1 MCIKEKRP
9 GAFTRPPKL
18 MKKQLLI
25 LLITVGLFGCE
36 KSDDPKNDPV
46 PKPVV
51 KFGLNVPDYFPPLAY
66 DTAANPIS
74 EAGFKLGRALFYD
87 PRLSRDNTIS
97 CGSCH
102 IQNSAFTQHGH
113 DLSHGIDDKLTMRN
127 SLPIQN
133 LAWQKEFFWDGG
145 VGHLDFF
152 AISPIEAENEMDETV
167 ANVLEK
173 LRNDPVYLRRFKEA
187 FGTEEVTTERFLKAL
202 AQFQLMCISADS
214 EYDRY
219 LRGEGALPEQAR
231 KGLALFEEN
240 CAGCH
245 SGALQSDFSYR
256 NNGLPVGNTN
266 DTGRHR
272 ITQNPADKYKFRV
285 PSLRNVAY
293 SFPYMHD
300 GRFRTLEEVLQH
312 YAEGVVSS
320 ETLDP
325 QLEQGIALSGEE
337 QQQIIAYLRSL
348 SDLNFLSNPELSE
361 FAQ

>member
-1 MCIKEKRP
+1 
-9 GAFTRPPKL
+9 

-25 LLITVGLFGCE
+25 LILGIGLFGCE
-36 KSDDPKNDPV
+36 KSNDPKDDPV
-46 PKPVV
+46 PAEPVV
-51 KFGLNVPDYFPPLAY
+51 KFGINAPDYFPTLAY
-66 DTAANPIS
+66 DTAANPIT

-102 IQNSAFTQHGH
+102 IQNAAFTQHGH

-127 SLPIQN
+127 SQPIQN

-167 ANVLEK
+167 ANVLDK
-173 LRNDPVYLRRFKEA
+173 LRNDPVYVRQFKDA
-187 FGTEEVTTERFLKAL
+187 FGSEEITTERFLKAL

-214 EYDRY
+214 DYDRF
-219 LRGEGALPEQAR
+219 LRGEGQLSEEALQ
-231 KGLALFEEN
+231 GLALFEEN
-240 CAGCH
+240 CASCH

-256 NNGLPVGNTN
+256 NNGLPIGNRD

-272 ITQNPADKYKFRV
+272 ITQNPTDKYRFRV

-300 GRFRTLEEVLQH
+300 GRFRTLQEVLQH
-312 YAEGVVSS
+312 YAEGVVAS

-325 QLEQGIALSGEE
+325 QLENGIPLSGEE

-348 SDLNFLSNPELSE
+348 TDINFLSNPELSE